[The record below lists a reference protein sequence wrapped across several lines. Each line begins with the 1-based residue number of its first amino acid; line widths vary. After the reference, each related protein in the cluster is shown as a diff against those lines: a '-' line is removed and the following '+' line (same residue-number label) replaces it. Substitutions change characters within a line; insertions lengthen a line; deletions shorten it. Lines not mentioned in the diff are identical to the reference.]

1 MDDRRMSN
9 PPRFSGDYYKP
20 KPRSSTRRELD
31 IFLLQVDRNMG
42 KILAVVIVAAF
53 VCAFVFAKPG
63 DPAYALMQWVLR

>member
-9 PPRFSGDYYKP
+9 PPRFSGEYKP
-20 KPRSSTRRELD
+20 QTRSSSRRELD

-42 KILAVVIVAAF
+42 KLLAVVIIAAF